1 MNACDQ
7 CDQAGNQGGGGLR
20 YMEKKPNRY
29 ELFPIPNTTHHT
41 PHTTHP
47 HTHTPTHPHLTHAHT
62 HTDKVMRPVVKPNQ
76 GSASADA
83 AEPLPIHID
92 VLPDCMVQVTT
103 SSVFDVHLVDHLAQP
118 DQYMVND
125 NFAVLGRMVA
135 IVHEEIDFCQSPPVH
150 RRRLNLSLMELEA
163 SSAVRQ

>member
-1 MNACDQ
+1 MLQWPERALVVTRISQVRSSPTGFVSAPAFFSGSHATPYTWPVIALVGNA
-7 CDQAGNQGGGGLR
+7 
-20 YMEKKPNRY
+20 
-29 ELFPIPNTTHHT
+29 
-41 PHTTHP
+41 
-47 HTHTPTHPHLTHAHT
+47 
-62 HTDKVMRPVVKPNQ
+62 DKVMRPVVKPNQ